1 MYTHEPIIGN
11 GARPNTR
18 PVYST
23 DGGYVKNS
31 RGLDDLVVGRQM
43 LKNNFHN
50 TLLAL
55 AEVVEH
61 GKTLERGETPDMH
74 KGFLEE
80 LPDLKAAAVALRNGA
95 YLHGK
100 FPRLKEAVP
109 YIDRYVGMVMQY
121 AREANLIPN
130 RNAIKYQVRQVKRWL
145 GIKADDPRIRQV
157 REWLGTPQ
165 PA

>member
-1 MYTHEPIIGN
+1 MLQYEPIVGN
-11 GARPNTR
+11 GTRPNTK

-23 DGGYVKNS
+23 DRGYVINS

-43 LKNNFHN
+43 LKNNFHD
-50 TLLAL
+50 TLLAF

-61 GKTLERGETPDMH
+61 GKTLERGEIPDMH
-74 KGFLEE
+74 QWFLAE

-95 YLHGK
+95 YHHGK

-109 YIDRYVGMVMQY
+109 HIDRYVGMVMQY
-121 AREANLIPN
+121 AREANLSPN
-130 RNAIKYQVRQVKRWL
+130 TNTIKHQVRQVKRWL